1 MNNSNPV
8 CPKCKS
14 DEIHYRKKKAN
25 WICDDCDFV
34 FEEGVILE
42 KNQQKK
48 VKFPSRNIFISYG
61 HDQFGKIACRLKHD
75 LEKRGHKVWI
85 DHELKAGNDWEIDIE
100 AALNKLIINKPN
112 SCFLFLMCPH
122 AVRRPNGYC
131 LNELSVAVSN
141 EVFILPIKLAN
152 LTPPLS
158 IARIQWIDLIGIDF
172 DIHKASFEEKEKALI
187 EALENENLDFEG
199 SFCKLQSALKPIHFK
214 AEIQRYTKSF
224 VGRQWI
230 LRDIKRWLED
240 EKSSKVFWI
249 TGGPGVGKTAIS
261 LWLSCCVIEEIRA
274 WHLCQHSN
282 TITSDPKRCVL
293 SIAFFLSTHLEEY
306 RNYITRLN
314 LTEIANNNSSTI
326 FNELLIQP
334 LNQIKE
340 VQRPVVILIDALDES
355 ADENGRNELA
365 KFIGLNFGLLP
376 SWIKLIVTSRP
387 VNEVTKWFRK
397 LNPYFIDAND
407 PQNIADVSLYIR
419 KDLQKLN
426 LDDQTMNSVIENIIN
441 KSEGNFL
448 YAEYVCNSIVKG
460 ELDFNN
466 VHDFP
471 DGLECIYESYFERRF
486 EDLKDYRNR
495 VAPLLRIIVA
505 SYIPLSLNIFSDILK
520 SDHLY
525 NEEGILQLKKDFGA
539 LFVFK
544 DESILPFHK
553 SISDW
558 LTNDRKSDFYISIKE
573 GHTMIAD
580 WAMCR
585 FNNDNYQNE
594 YILKFIIQHIV
605 CAGNI
610 NKACEILNSN
620 VLFEERIRLFGFDNT
635 IQLFFKDLK
644 GIFNSSNSKTHIIF
658 QSGLFKQILSNNRR
672 YLMDYGFYLDLKE
685 MGFSAALDNISFQNI
700 SRGEQTA
707 ILYYYYLHEDY
718 RKVIKLVSCIQYEI
732 EKECTFVVCQICE
745 VLGMC
750 LRKIGDFNL
759 AKQAY
764 YRTIKLANDLNDNY
778 QKSIGY
784 MSMAKLDYHEGN
796 FKSAFLNNENGI
808 EALRLYLDEQVKQR
822 ADLQVS
828 VRMFLAEYHRLS
840 AEAYIWNSDFKKAK
854 ELLAYT
860 KEIYDSIQIRNRYFV
875 RFLYNSAQLET
886 GLGNW
891 KKALHLLSDSK
902 KMVRN
907 QYDSGAVDYF
917 SAVALLRKYNDT
929 GDDSLLPIAV
939 NHIKR
944 SIEVYTKLEAII
956 ELLEATII
964 EKLIR
969 QIQNPRIEKIEIGKF
984 DQHKT
989 WAKHVI
995 TYIFSNILNN
1005 ERINYTGKWRL
1016 DSNTEK
1022 GNLLLFISN

>member
-1 MNNSNPV
+1 MNIIN

-14 DEIHYRKKKAN
+14 TEIHYRKKKAN

-34 FEEGVILE
+34 FEKEDTHE
-42 KNQQKK
+42 NMQESK

-61 HDQFGKIACRLKHD
+61 HDQFGKFACRLKED

-85 DHELKAGNDWEIDIE
+85 DHELKAGDDWEIEIE
-100 AALNKLIINKPN
+100 TALNKLVVNKPN

-122 AVRRPNGYC
+122 AVRRPDGYC

-141 EVFILPIKLAN
+141 EVFILPIKLTN

-158 IARIQWIDLIGIDF
+158 IARIQWIDLIGIDL
-172 DIHKASFEEKEKALI
+172 DLHKASFEEKEKALI
-187 EALENENLDFEG
+187 EALENEKLDFEG
-199 SFCKLQSALKPIHFK
+199 SFCKLQSVLKPIHFK
-214 AEIQRYTKSF
+214 AEIQRYTENF
-224 VGRQWI
+224 IGRKWI
-230 LRDIKRWLED
+230 LEDIRSWLND
-240 EKSSKVFWI
+240 ENSSKVFWI

-261 LWLSCCVIEEIRA
+261 LWLSCCVVEQIRA

-293 SIAFFLSTHLEEY
+293 SIAFFLSAHLEEY
-306 RNYITRLN
+306 RDFIARLN

-340 VQRPVVILIDALDES
+340 VKEPVVILIDALDES

-407 PQNIADVSLYIR
+407 PKNIADVSSYIR
-419 KDLQKLN
+419 KDLLKLN
-426 LDDQTMNSVIENIIN
+426 LDNQTMDSVIDNIIK

-448 YAEYVCNSIVKG
+448 YAEYVCKSIIKG
-460 ELDFNN
+460 ELDYNN
-466 VHDFP
+466 VSDFP
-471 DGLECIYESYFERRF
+471 DGLECIYENYFERRF
-486 EDLKDYRNR
+486 EDLKDYRVR

-505 SYIPLSLNIFSDILK
+505 SYIPLSLPLFSDILK
-520 SDHLY
+520 SDYLY
-525 NEEGILQLKKDFGA
+525 NEEGILQLKKDLGA

-558 LTNDRKSDFYISIKE
+558 LTSDRNSDFYISKKE
-573 GHTMIAD
+573 GHAMIAN
-580 WAMCR
+580 WALYQ
-585 FNNDNYQNE
+585 FNQENYQNE
-594 YILKFIIQHIV
+594 YILKFIVQHIV
-605 CAGNI
+605 YAGNV
-610 NKACEILNSN
+610 NTACEILNSE
-620 VLFEERIRLFGFDNT
+620 VLFEERTKLFGFDNT
-635 IQLFFKDLK
+635 IQFFFNDLK
-644 GIFNSSNSKTHIIF
+644 GIYNLSNSKTHLIF
-658 QSGLFKQILSNNRR
+658 QSRLFKHILSSNRR
-672 YLMDYGFYLDLKE
+672 YLMDYGFYIDLKE
-685 MGFSAALDNISFQNI
+685 MGFSAALDNVSFQNI

-718 RKVIKLVSCIQYEI
+718 RKVINLVSYIQNEI
-732 EKECTFVVCQICE
+732 EKESTFVVCQIYE

-764 YRTIKLANDLNDNY
+764 DSTIKLANDLNDNY

-784 MSMAKLDYHEGN
+784 MSMAKLDYHEGD
-796 FKSAFLNNENGI
+796 FKSAYFNNKHGI
-808 EALRLYLDEQVKQR
+808 EALRNYLDEQVREKT
-822 ADLQVS
+822 DLQIS
-828 VRMFLAEYHRLS
+828 VKMFLAEYHRLS
-840 AEAYIWNSDFKKAK
+840 AETCIWNSDFIKAK
-854 ELLAYT
+854 ELLTYT
-860 KEIYDSIQIRNRYFV
+860 KEIYESIQIRNRYFV
-875 RFLYNSAQLET
+875 RFLYNLAQLET

-891 KKALHLLSDSK
+891 KKALFLLSDSK
-902 KMVRN
+902 KLVRN
-907 QYDSGAVDYF
+907 KYDTGAVDYF
-917 SAVALLRKYNDT
+917 SAVALLSKYNDT
-929 GDDSLLPIAV
+929 GDKNLLPIAMD
-939 NHIKR
+939 HIKN
-944 SIEVYTKLEAII
+944 SVEVYTKLEAII
-956 ELLEATII
+956 ELLEAKII
-964 EKLIR
+964 EKLIKK
-969 QIQNPRIEKIEIGKF
+969 IQNPSIEKIEIGNF
-984 DQHKT
+984 DQHKI
-989 WAKHVI
+989 WAKHVL